1 MDEPVTPVR
10 IALDCMGSDR
20 GPEEVVGGAAHL
32 SLRRDDIQIILV
44 GDAQL
49 IGPLLDAIPYEPR
62 RLSLRHTEQWIEQEE
77 RSREALEEKEQAS
90 VLICCQMV
98 AEGQADAV
106 VTAGSTGA
114 AILAA
119 ERCLG
124 RVPGVRRTALAAVT
138 PTELRHGP
146 RQDPFALLLDVGS
159 TVKVGAEELVT
170 FAVMGAA
177 YARVISDNPRPSVAL
192 LSNGTESHKG
202 PAHVVEAHAQLS
214 QMDGFEFIGN
224 VEGLDILRGT
234 ADVVVMDGFVGNVV
248 LKMIEGFGE
257 VVTDL
262 ASDAHA
268 RKFLWR
274 LGLNMLSSGI
284 KEIQSLLDWE
294 TYGGA
299 PLLGFTHP
307 VIKAHGRSGGRAVA
321 NACKVAAKVAR
332 SDMSSTVERAVLSF
346 AAGPG
351 KRADGD

>member
-1 MDEPVTPVR
+1 MSDPAAAVR
-10 IALDCMGSDR
+10 IALDCMGSDG
-20 GPEEVVGGAAHL
+20 GPAATVAAAADL
-32 SLRRDDIQIILV
+32 SLRRADIHIALV
-44 GDAQL
+44 GDGRL
-49 IGPLLDAIPYEPR
+49 IGPLLDAASYDPR
-62 RLSLRHTEQWIEQEE
+62 RLSIRHSEQWVEPGE
-77 RSREALEEKEQAS
+77 RSRQALEKNDKAS
-90 VLICCQMV
+90 ILVCCQMV

-124 RVPGVRRTALAAVT
+124 RVPGVRRSALAAVT

-159 TVKVGAEELVT
+159 TVTVSAEDLVT

-177 YARVISDNPRPSVAL
+177 YAGVISDNPRPRVAL

-202 PAHVVEAHAQLS
+202 PDAVVEAHALLS
-214 QMDGFEFIGN
+214 GMQAIEFIGN

-257 VVTDL
+257 VVADL

-274 LGLNMLSSGI
+274 LGLTMLSSGM
-284 KEIQSLLDWE
+284 KDIQSLLDWE
-294 TYGGA
+294 SYGGA

-307 VIKAHGRSGGRAVA
+307 VIKAHGRSGARAVG

-332 SDMSSTVERAVLSF
+332 SDMSSTVARAVRSL
-346 AAGPG
+346 ARPTTGG
-351 KRADGD
+351 ADGP